1 MVMQPIGTTG
11 RIGGAGEPVHH
22 PSNAG
27 IAVEVPPGED
37 RASGVR
43 QDDFAPGGHLPE
55 FRPLRRYKEVT
66 ERYIVVRVFILGSCF
81 WNYGKFSASE
91 QSGGNAK
98 MSSSSLAAI
107 TALKKL
113 VNHPDLIHE
122 HCRDKKEGFENAL
135 QHYPQVIC
143 DSSAYA

>member
-1 MVMQPIGTTG
+1 MNRCIIRRTQ
-11 RIGGAGEPVHH
+11 ALLSKYLPVKIEQVVCVKMTSLQEDIYQSFVH
-22 PSNAG
+22 SDAIRRSLRG
-27 IAVEVPPGED
+27 IYV
-37 RASGVR
+37 
-43 QDDFAPGGHLPE
+43 
-55 FRPLRRYKEVT
+55 
-66 ERYIVVRVFILGSCF
+66 VVRVFILGSCF